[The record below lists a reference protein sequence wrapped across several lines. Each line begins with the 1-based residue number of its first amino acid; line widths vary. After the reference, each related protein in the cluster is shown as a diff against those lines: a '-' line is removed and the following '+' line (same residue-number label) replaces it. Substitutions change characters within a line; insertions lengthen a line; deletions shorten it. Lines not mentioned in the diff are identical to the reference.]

1 MKNLESIHIEKS
13 FKYIRKIPD
22 GKGGW
27 KYIYEEPEGRNK
39 KQGGFGEIFEG
50 YSGKPKEA
58 FNKLFKEKR
67 GQCQNVCEIN
77 LPVFYDD
84 GEGIKMVRDSK
95 TNKPV
100 LSKASIDFVW
110 GDKVRNIGLD
120 HIIDDHFIK
129 HNDFNS
135 IEELRDKVVE
145 ELAKVDFSNKE
156 NKEAAPNQTKNKS
169 IGVKIITPSG
179 HKFVFAIQRDKDKS
193 GKLLLRHYILTS
205 YDSNR
210 SESEKSNSSKE
221 VIRRQQIFD
230 SYGKEK
236 PK

>member
-1 MKNLESIHIEKS
+1 MEKAAGNIFMKSQ
-13 FKYIRKIPD
+13 RA
-22 GKGGW
+22 GT
-27 KYIYEEPEGRNK
+27 RNK
-39 KQGGFGEIFEG
+39 AGLVKYLKDIQVNPK
-50 YSGKPKEA
+50 KPLINFLRK
-58 FNKLFKEKR
+58 KR

-84 GEGIKMVRDSK
+84 GEGIKMVRDIK

-145 ELAKVDFSNKE
+145 ELVKVDFSNKE

-210 SESEKSNSSKE
+210 SESEKSNSPEE
-221 VIRRQQIFD
+221 VIRRQQVFD